1 MNLVI
6 GLDLDNTIVCYDRC
20 FHALALE
27 RCGMPAAVPVEKNAV
42 RQFLRESGREAEWTE
57 LQGVA
62 YGTGMVKAEPFVGA
76 LEFVREALQR
86 GRILKI
92 ISHRTHHPIVG
103 DQTDLHAS
111 ALGWLQR
118 EGFVGPGG
126 LREED
131 VFFETTK
138 DGKLAR
144 IAEQRCDV
152 FLDDLPELLISD
164 TFPADV
170 EGWLFV
176 PGQTRTPYERVV
188 TDWAAFGRQVL

>member
-1 MNLVI
+1 MRDA
-6 GLDLDNTIVCYDRC
+6 GGG
-20 FHALALE
+20 AS
-27 RCGMPAAVPVEKNAV
+27 GKNAV
-42 RQFLRESGREAEWTE
+42 RQFLREGGREAEWTE

-118 EGFVGPGG
+118 EGFVGPG
-126 LREED
+126 
-131 VFFETTK
+131 
-138 DGKLAR
+138 A
-144 IAEQRCDV
+144 C
-152 FLDDLPELLISD
+152 
-164 TFPADV
+164 
-170 EGWLFV
+170 
-176 PGQTRTPYERVV
+176 
-188 TDWAAFGRQVL
+188 GRKMSF